1 VRHDAPAIPV
11 IVRTQ
16 DDTEI
21 DRVMAA
27 GSTEVVPEVLEG
39 SLMLA
44 AHSLLVLGVPLNRV
58 LARIRSVREERYA
71 LFRGFYHG
79 ATDLAGAEN
88 LEPRLRTVL
97 LDEHAHAVGRRL
109 GELAIEGSVEITGVR
124 RQGGRSI
131 APRDDWRFE
140 AGDAVVMLG
149 RPADLGRAEQRLLVG
164 A

>member
-1 VRHDAPAIPV
+1 
-11 IVRTQ
+11 
-16 DDTEI
+16 
-21 DRVMAA
+21 
-27 GSTEVVPEVLEG
+27 
-39 SLMLA
+39 
-44 AHSLLVLGVPLNRV
+44 VLGVPLNRV